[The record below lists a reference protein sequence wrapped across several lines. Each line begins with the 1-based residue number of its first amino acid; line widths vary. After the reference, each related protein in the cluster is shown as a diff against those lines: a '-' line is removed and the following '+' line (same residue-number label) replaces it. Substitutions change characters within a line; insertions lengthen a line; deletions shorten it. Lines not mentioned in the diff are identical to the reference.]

1 MGIIIINIYF
11 LKVCIVKKSI
21 KILSIVL
28 VLVCLCATLASC
40 GSTLSGTYSA
50 SAGDTSLVG
59 GKTEYT
65 FKGKNVTIAVTAGA
79 LGFEKTTE
87 FEGTYEIKDDKITFT
102 FDSEDKGDD
111 AYNGS
116 FDFEKGDGFI
126 KISGVKYTEVE

>member
-1 MGIIIINIYF
+1 M
-11 LKVCIVKKSI
+11 KKSI
-21 KILSIVL
+21 KILSVIL

-40 GSTLSGTYSA
+40 GTTLSGTYSA
-50 SAGDTSLVG
+50 GTGDTSLVG
-59 GKTEYT
+59 GKTEYN

-102 FDSEDKGDD
+102 FDSEEKGDD
-111 AYNGS
+111 VYNGS

-126 KISGVKYTEVE
+126 KIAGVKYTEVE